1 MNKDIKINIIDR
13 NGKTHIDQAPL
24 DMNLN
29 LMEVCKLNNIGV
41 EGTCG
46 GMAMCSSCQC
56 YVISHNKL
64 PKKNDDEIA
73 MLSESLYV
81 KENSRLGCQLFITT
95 ELEGLEIEIA
105 PN

>member
-1 MNKDIKINIIDR
+1 MNKDIQINIIDR
-13 NGKTHIDQAPL
+13 NGKTHLVLVPVN
-24 DMNLN
+24 MNLN

-56 YVISHNKL
+56 YIISHHNL
-64 PKKNDDEIA
+64 PEKNEDEIA

-81 KENSRLGCQLFITT
+81 KENSRLGCQLFIIS

>member
-13 NGKTHIDQAPL
+13 NGKTHIVQAPL

-29 LMEVCKLNNIGV
+29 LMEVCKLNNICV

-64 PKKNDDEIA
+64 PEKNDDEIA

-81 KENSRLGCQLFITT
+81 KENSRLGCQLFITP